1 MSNTNLKLK
10 QYSSN
15 KSIYFQS
22 LLGNKVLFSKKELI
36 IDNINL
42 PLSYKDFKKSHEK
55 IAKNDILAINL
66 INFYNEK
73 KIKYNT
79 LQYLL
84 SQNKL
89 KTKSL
94 KVDLAKNLTQLSI
107 EYSIES
113 GLISY

>member
-1 MSNTNLKLK
+1 MTSNHLKLK
-10 QYSSN
+10 QYYSN

-42 PLSYKDFKKSHEK
+42 PLSYKDFKKTSEK
-55 IAKNDILAINL
+55 VPEKDTLAVNL
-66 INFYNEK
+66 ISSYNEK

-94 KVDLAKNLTQLSI
+94 KTILSQNLTQLSI

-113 GLISY
+113 GLI